1 MPEVTLHSFIILL
14 PFSTVAFVFVPQQ
27 LRLER
32 WNKKREFAGY
42 ERQKE
47 GVMEQLRKRNL
58 YQKEVET
65 ILKNVRLGKQGKI
78 NVFKKSYS
86 KLNMNLS

>member
-1 MPEVTLHSFIILL
+1 
-14 PFSTVAFVFVPQQ
+14 
-27 LRLER
+27 
-32 WNKKREFAGY
+32 
-42 ERQKE
+42 
-47 GVMEQLRKRNL
+47 MEQLPKRNL

-65 ILKNVRLGKQGKI
+65 TLKNVRLGKQGKI

>member
-1 MPEVTLHSFIILL
+1 
-14 PFSTVAFVFVPQQ
+14 
-27 LRLER
+27 
-32 WNKKREFAGY
+32 
-42 ERQKE
+42 
-47 GVMEQLRKRNL
+47 MEQLRKRNL

-65 ILKNVRLGKQGKI
+65 TLKNVRLRKQGKI

>member
-1 MPEVTLHSFIILL
+1 M
-14 PFSTVAFVFVPQQ
+14 FVPQQ

-32 WNKKREFAGY
+32 SNKKKEFAGY

-58 YQKEVET
+58 SQKEMKT
-65 ILKNVRLGKQGKI
+65 TLKNVRLGK
-78 NVFKKSYS
+78 
-86 KLNMNLS
+86 

>member
-1 MPEVTLHSFIILL
+1 
-14 PFSTVAFVFVPQQ
+14 
-27 LRLER
+27 
-32 WNKKREFAGY
+32 
-42 ERQKE
+42 
-47 GVMEQLRKRNL
+47 MEQLRKRNL

-86 KLNMNLS
+86 KLNINLS